1 MGSMDLTY
9 AVIDEMETNDNGVAR
24 KARATLGVTAFGMQV
39 MDLPAGWDAYP
50 DHNHADAGQEEVYVP
65 LSGSGT
71 LIADDH
77 EFELRPGVMVRVG
90 PAQNRKVV
98 PGEDGIRFLALGGV
112 VGAHEPLEWTELR

>member
-71 LIADDH
+71 LIADDN
-77 EFELRPGVMVRVG
+77 EF
-90 PAQNRKVV
+90 
-98 PGEDGIRFLALGGV
+98 
-112 VGAHEPLEWTELR
+112 